1 MKTVV
6 SKGEFARL
14 KQRGPSA
21 VSNWIKDGKISAA
34 ALIGTG
40 NAAKVWVEQAERDLA
55 ASLDPS
61 QQVIQP
67 APILPT
73 AQTTRPDLPLDAAPP
88 AAAPAPARSQPP
100 LTDREADLAR
110 RTRADADR
118 AELDLELARRKMAV
132 DEGRYVEAAEAARAY
147 GRELAKLLSETETFL
162 FSTLAREI
170 ANAHG
175 IDWKTLAVGMRDSY
189 RKFRAGVSDDARTRR
204 EALEAA
210 LPKDTDVD
218 PGQSGR
224 AGAVDDRAGAE
235 AAAAGGPE

>member
-1 MKTVV
+1 VKTVV

-21 VSNWIKDGKISAA
+21 VSNWIAQGKISAA
-34 ALIGTG
+34 ALIGKG
-40 NAAKVWVEQAERDLA
+40 NAAKIWVEQADADLA

-61 QQVIQP
+61 QQVIQA
-67 APILPT
+67 APILPS
-73 AQTTRPDLPLDAAPP
+73 ARPAPPDLPLASDDAAPIAPTTARQPQP
-88 AAAPAPARSQPP
+88 AQ
-100 LTDREADLAR
+100 TDREADLAR
-110 RTRADADR
+110 RTKADADR
-118 AELDLELARRKMAV
+118 AELDLEMARRKMAV
-132 DEGRYVEAAEAARAY
+132 DEGRYVEASDAARSY

-175 IDWKTLAVGMRDSY
+175 IDWKTLAVAMRDSY
-189 RKFRAGVSDDARTRR
+189 RKFRGTVSDDARARR
-204 EALEAA
+204 EALAQA
-210 LPKDTDVD
+210 KDLNVD

-224 AGAVDDRAGAE
+224 AGAVGDRAGDE